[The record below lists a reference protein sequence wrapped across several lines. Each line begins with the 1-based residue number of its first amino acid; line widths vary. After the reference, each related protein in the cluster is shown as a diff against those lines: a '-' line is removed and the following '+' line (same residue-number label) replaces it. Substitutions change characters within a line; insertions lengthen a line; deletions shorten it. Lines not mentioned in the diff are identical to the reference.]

1 MNIGI
6 ICEYNPPHKG
16 HAYQIAELKKR
27 CPDCTVVCV
36 MSGNFVQRGTPALAD
51 KYTRAA
57 AALAIGA
64 DCVLELPFPYSS
76 APAELFARAGVEIL
90 SAVGIDALCFG
101 TEGDVL
107 PALRIAAEQLDSPAF
122 TAAMEASAT
131 DPSNR
136 GIGYPVLRDRLY
148 TALFGEADAA
158 LLRTPNNTLA
168 VEYLRALARQSRS
181 IEPIA
186 IVRTGDAHDTA
197 HNGLPPEDAV
207 VSASAI
213 RACIRDGAFDHAMA
227 LLPPTT
233 ADGLTAARDAGHLCT
248 DPDSIP
254 GAILLHTFRH
264 TPPDVLSQY
273 AGLEG
278 GLAGRLHDAACR
290 AHTVSELYAAAAT
303 KKYTH
308 AAIRRAA
315 LYGCFGI
322 TAEMLQKPPSYTVLL
337 AANDRASALLRR
349 AKKEGSLPIL
359 SRPAAYKK
367 ESPAVQ
373 KDFLRALSADSVYGM
388 LLPCPMS
395 EAEMLAQTPT
405 VLRTA
410 DKSAPET

>member
-16 HAYQIAELKKR
+16 HAYQISQLKTQY
-27 CPDCTVVCV
+27 PDSTVVCV

-64 DCVLELPFPYSS
+64 DCVLELPFPYSC
-76 APAELFARAGVEIL
+76 APAELFARGGVEIL

-101 TEGDVL
+101 TEGEVL
-107 PALRIAAEQLDSPAF
+107 PKLRAAAEALDSPAF
-122 TAAMEASAT
+122 TAAMDAAVT
-131 DPSNR
+131 DASNR
-136 GIGYPVLRDRLY
+136 GIGYPILRDRLY
-148 TALFGEADAA
+148 TDMFGEEEAV

-168 VEYLRALARQSRS
+168 VEYLRAISRQSRP

-186 IVRTGDAHDTA
+186 IPRTGDAHDTS

-233 ADGLTAARDAGHLCT
+233 ADCLTAARDAGHLCT

-254 GAILLHTFRH
+254 GAILLHTFRR
-264 TPPDVLSQY
+264 TSPEDLSQY

-278 GLAGRLHDAACR
+278 GLAGRLCDAARR
-290 AHTVSELYAAAAT
+290 ARTVSELYDAAAT

-322 TAEMLQKPPSYTVLL
+322 TAEMLRRSPSYTVLL

-349 AKKEGSLPIL
+349 AKKAGNLPIL
-359 SRPAAYKK
+359 SRPASYKQQ
-367 ESPAVQ
+367 SRAVQ
-373 KDFLRALSADSVYGM
+373 ADFLRTLSADSVYGM

-395 EAEMLAQTPT
+395 EAELLAQTPT
-405 VLRTA
+405 VLRDS
-410 DKSAPET
+410 DKSVPET

>member
-16 HAYQIAELKKR
+16 HAYQIAQLKKQY
-27 CPDCTVVCV
+27 PDCTVVCV
-36 MSGNFVQRGTPALAD
+36 MSGNFVQRGTPAITD

-57 AALAIGA
+57 AALSIGA
-64 DCVLELPFPYSS
+64 DAVLELPFPYSS
-76 APAELFARAGVEIL
+76 APAELFARGGVEIL

-107 PALRIAAEQLDSPAF
+107 TALRIAAAQLDSPSF
-122 TAAMEASAT
+122 TEAMDAYAQ

-136 GIGYPVLRDRLY
+136 GVGYPILRDRLY
-148 TALFGEADAA
+148 TRLFGEADAA

-168 VEYLRALARQSRS
+168 VEYLRALARQNRR

-186 IVRTGDAHDTA
+186 IARTGDAHDA
-197 HNGLPPEDAV
+197 KHDGLSPKDAI
-207 VSASAI
+207 VSASAV
-213 RACIRDGAFDHAMA
+213 RACIRDGAFDRAMA

-233 ADGLTAARDAGHLCT
+233 AGMLTAARDKGHLCT

-254 GAILLHTFRH
+254 GAILLYTLRR
-264 TPPDVLSQY
+264 TPPEVLSQY

-278 GLAGRLHDAACR
+278 GLAGRLCAAACHAR
-290 AHTVSELYAAAAT
+290 TVSELYTTAAT

-322 TAEMLQKPPSYTVLL
+322 TADMLRKPPSYTVLL

-349 AKKEGSLPIL
+349 AKKDHCIPVL
-359 SRPAAYKK
+359 SRPAAYKR
-367 ESPAVQ
+367 EAPAVQ
-373 KDFLRALSADSVYGM
+373 EDFMRAFAADAVYGM

-395 EAEMLAQTPT
+395 EAELLSQTPT
-405 VLRTA
+405 ILHTA

>member
-6 ICEYNPPHKG
+6 ICEYNPPHRG
-16 HAYQIAELKKR
+16 HAYQIEQLKMR
-27 CPDCTVVCV
+27 YPDCTVVCV
-36 MSGNFVQRGTPALAD
+36 MSGNFVQRGTPAVAD

-64 DCVLELPFPYSS
+64 DAVLELPFPYSC

-107 PALRIAAEQLDSPAF
+107 TALRTAAKQLDSPAF
-122 TAAMEASAT
+122 TAAMDAQIN

-136 GIGYPVLRDRLY
+136 GVGYPVLRDRLY
-148 TALFGEADAA
+148 TKLFGEADGA
-158 LLRTPNNTLA
+158 LLRTPNNMLA
-168 VEYLRALARQSRS
+168 VEYLRALARQDRR

-186 IVRTGDAHDTA
+186 ITRTGDAHDTA
-197 HNGLPPEDAV
+197 HKDLPPEDAV
-207 VSASAI
+207 VSASAV
-213 RACIRDGAFDHAMA
+213 RACIHDGAFDRAMA

-233 ADGLTAARDAGHLCT
+233 AEYLTAARDRGHLCT

-254 GAILLHTFRH
+254 GAILLHTFRR
-264 TPPDVLSQY
+264 TSPEVLSRY

-278 GLAGRLHDAACR
+278 GLAGRLCDAARR
-290 AHTVSELYAAAAT
+290 AHTVCELYAAAAT

-322 TAEMLQKPPSYTVLL
+322 TAELLQKPPSYTVLL

-349 AKKEGSLPIL
+349 AKKEGTLPIL
-359 SRPAAYKK
+359 SRPAAYKQ
-367 ESPAVQ
+367 ECTAVQ
-373 KDFLRALSADSVYGM
+373 EDFLRALSADSVYGM
-388 LLPCPMS
+388 LLPTPMS
-395 EAEMLAQTPT
+395 EAELLAQTPT
-405 VLRTA
+405 VLRA
-410 DKSAPET
+410 GDKSAPET